1 MFSSQCACSFYIS
14 IGDGIS
20 TGLDSWSLCGITAA
34 SSSLHL
40 GSLRQAI
47 KFCVIPWCFKLCI
60 SEWIR
65 VEIICVAD
73 VVAIWILKEFTYI
86 VEDIV
91 AMVEETMVVRSRVP
105 TVLPHCAIYIHVRI
119 YIYTLFRKRVKGST

>member
-1 MFSSQCACSFYIS
+1 MLFS
-14 IGDGIS
+14 
-20 TGLDSWSLCGITAA
+20 GITAA

-47 KFCVIPWCFKLCI
+47 EFCVIPWCFKLCI

-73 VVAIWILKEFTYI
+73 VVATWILKEITYI

-91 AMVEETMVVRSRVP
+91 AMVEETMVVRSRVS
-105 TVLPHCAIYIHVRI
+105 TVLPHRANIYMYA
-119 YIYTLFRKRVKGST
+119 YIYTLFCKRFKGST